1 MSERSQE
8 RTGAELQR
16 VTEVFVELA
25 DVLAEGFD
33 AIRHL
38 YVLAGHC
45 VELLPV
51 AASAVLLTEHD
62 GRLRPAA
69 ASEESAWML
78 ARWQAEHGDGPCPQ
92 CSPIGSGVANAPLD
106 AVAVG
111 CPEYAAQARGH
122 GYVLAHTIPIRRP
135 TAIAGVLI
143 LFSATSEPLGEA
155 DLVLARAMA
164 DSAAVGIAQRLAI
177 EQGAEAT
184 SQLRDALS
192 SRILIEQAK
201 GILAERMRL
210 PVDDAFALLRDR
222 ARRSNQPLPVVARTV
237 VEGGDA
243 GPRIARP
250 AIPPT

>member
-16 VTEVFVELA
+16 VAEVFVELA

-33 AIRHL
+33 AVRHL
-38 YVLAGHC
+38 YVLAGRC

-51 AASAVLLTEHD
+51 AASAVLLAEYD

-69 ASEESAWML
+69 ASDEPAWLL
-78 ARWQAEHGDGPCPQ
+78 ARWQAEHGDGPCPE
-92 CSPIGSGVANAPLD
+92 CSPGGSGIANASLD
-106 AVAVG
+106 AATTRWPG
-111 CPEYAAQARGH
+111 FAARARGH
-122 GYVLAHTIPIRRP
+122 GYALAHAIPMRRP
-135 TAIAGVLI
+135 AAIAGVLM

-155 DLVLARAMA
+155 DLALARAMA
-164 DSAAVGIAQRLAI
+164 AVAAVGIAQRRAI
-177 EQGAEAT
+177 ARGAEAT
-184 SQLRDALS
+184 SQLREALS

-210 PVDDAFALLRDR
+210 PMDDAFALLRDR

-237 VEGGDA
+237 VEGGDT
-243 GPRIARP
+243 GPRIART
-250 AIPPT
+250 AVPPT